1 MKHAGDA
8 VPAGACAPRADLA
21 GLPGAVLDALE
32 QHIAVLDSEG
42 VVQYVNHAWLEFL
55 SHEEEGPFLRTELL
69 AKCQGVSLPGPDGR
83 VWTGGREIAEVV
95 EGLRENWGVHYPAAT
110 NKGMRWFAMRVTR
123 FPLKDG
129 FGALVVH
136 EDISARMELEEQL
149 SHHAFHDRLTALP
162 NRALL
167 LDRLN
172 MAVKRAKRQQ
182 HSGYALL
189 YLDID
194 RFNLINETLGHVAG
208 DRLLMAISHRL
219 LRATR
224 DVDTLSRFGG
234 DEFVFLLD
242 DVNSEEQA
250 RIVAERILEEMREP
264 FRLRRQEVVISLSIG
279 IVCGSDIFEN
289 AGQVLRDAETVM
301 QRAKEQG
308 GGRAEMFSEAMRNM
322 ARKRLQM
329 EMDLRRAIESDQLEL
344 YYQPIV
350 SLRNGQIKGLEALAR
365 WNHPELGQISPLEF
379 IPVAEET
386 GLIVPLG
393 SWVLKEACAK
403 LSELQRMYPTTAGLT
418 MNVNISGTQ
427 FSRPGFVEE
436 VEDILAT
443 TGVRP
448 GTVKLELTESVI
460 MADAEKA
467 VKVINDLKE
476 RGVSVVIDDFGTGYS
491 SLAYLQRFPVHCLK
505 VDRSF
510 VLKMDDTRENREIV
524 KTIIK
529 MAHSLGLEVVAE
541 GVEQQSQL
549 AILAGLNCENGQ
561 GFLFSKPL
569 DAAEIDEL
577 LRYRLAASG

>member
-1 MKHAGDA
+1 MKHDAEALSAGSEGPWTA
-8 VPAGACAPRADLA
+8 SA
-21 GLPGAVLDALE
+21 GLPSAVLDALDN
-32 QHIAVLDSEG
+32 HIAVLGPDG
-42 VVQYVNHAWLEFL
+42 VVLFANRAWRNFL
-55 SHEEEGPFLRTELL
+55 SEEEEGGFLR
-69 AKCQGVSLPGPDGR
+69 APVAAACKGVCLPGPDGR
-83 VWTGGREIAEVV
+83 VWTGEKEIAEVI
-95 EGLRENWGVHYPAAT
+95 GGGRDGWSIHYPAAT
-110 NKGMRWFAMRVTR
+110 SKGMRWFAMRVAR
-123 FPLKDG
+123 FPLDG
-129 FGALVVH
+129 ATGALVVH

-172 MAVKRAKRQQ
+172 MAVKRAKRQ
-182 HSGYALL
+182 HRGSYAVL

-194 RFNLINETLGHVAG
+194 RFNLINETMGHVAG
-208 DRLLMAISHRL
+208 DRLLMAIAHRL

-234 DEFVFLLD
+234 DEFVLLLD
-242 DVNSEEQA
+242 DITNEEQA
-250 RIVAERILEEMREP
+250 RIVADRIIEEMREP
-264 FRLRRQEVVISLSIG
+264 FRLRRQEVVVSLSIG

-301 QRAKEQG
+301 QRAKEEG
-308 GGRAEMFSEAMRNM
+308 GGCAEMFSESMRNM

-329 EMDLRRAIESDQLEL
+329 EMDLRRAIESEQLEL

-350 SLRNGQIKGLEALAR
+350 SLRNGQIRGLEALAR
-365 WNHPELGQISPLEF
+365 WNHPELGMISPLEF

-393 SWVLKEACAK
+393 SWVLKNACSK
-403 LSELQRMYPTTAGLT
+403 LAELQSRWPTAIGLT
-418 MNVNISGTQ
+418 MNVNISGSQ
-427 FSRPGFVEE
+427 FSRAGFVEE
-436 VEDILAT
+436 VEDILLS
-443 TGVRP
+443 TGVTP

-467 VKVINDLKE
+467 VGVIKALKE

-491 SLAYLQRFPVHCLK
+491 SLAYLQRFPVNCLK

-569 DAAEIDEL
+569 DAGEIDEL
-577 LRYRLAASG
+577 LRFRLAAAG

>member
-1 MKHAGDA
+1 MMHDQDAFSAGS
-8 VPAGACAPRADLA
+8 GAPRADHR

-32 QHIAVLDSEG
+32 KHIAVLDGNG
-42 VVQYVNHAWLEFL
+42 VVLFANRAWRDFL
-55 SHEEEGPFLRTELL
+55 AQEEEGRHLR
-69 AKCQGVSLPGPDGR
+69 AGVGEPCRGVHLPGPDGR
-83 VWTGGREIAEVV
+83 SWVGQAEVTEILAGTRAFWQV
-95 EGLRENWGVHYPAAT
+95 QYPVSTQRGL
-110 NKGMRWFAMRVTR
+110 RWFAMRLSPFVL
-123 FPLKDG
+123 PG
-129 FGALVVH
+129 GNGALVVH
-136 EDISARMELEEQL
+136 EDISERKELEEQL

-172 MAVKRAKRQQ
+172 MAVKRSKRQ
-182 HSGYALL
+182 GRPYYALL

-194 RFNLINETLGHVAG
+194 RFNLVNETLGHVAG

-234 DEFVFLLD
+234 DEFVLLLD
-242 DVNSEEQA
+242 AIAGEEQA
-250 RIVAERILEEMREP
+250 RIVAERILDEMREP
-264 FRLRRQEVVISLSIG
+264 FRLRRHEIVVSLSIG

-308 GGRAEMFSEAMRNM
+308 GGRYEMFSEAMRNL

-329 EMDLRRAIESDQLEL
+329 EMDLRRAIEGDQLEL

-350 SLRNGQIKGLEALAR
+350 SLRNGQIRGLEALAR
-365 WNHPELGQISPLEF
+365 WNHPELGMISPLEF

-393 SWVLKEACAK
+393 SWVLRRACAK
-403 LSELQRMYPTTAGLT
+403 LAELQAIYPTAAGLT

-427 FSRPGFVEE
+427 FARPGFVQE
-436 VEDILAT
+436 VEDILAA

-467 VKVINDLKE
+467 VGVIKALKE

-491 SLAYLQRFPVHCLK
+491 SLSYLQRFPVNCLK

-569 DAAEIDEL
+569 DAGEIDEL